1 MKSLKFEKFLT
12 LKNSSRIFKKAQLG
26 QIIVYL
32 LAIVIASMVLV
43 FGYRVVVGLR
53 QQAEQT
59 SFLNFQKSLEAD
71 IKSIYFDYGS
81 VKKVSYSVG
90 GYKEACFADLDS
102 IYIGSAPNIV
112 INSIDSKVKKNVFL
126 VNDKIDSFYVEKIK
140 LTNPATENPDCINI
154 VNGKLDIKLTGKG
167 DSALVEEG

>member
-90 GYKEACFADLDS
+90 GYKEACFIDS
-102 IYIGSAPNIV
+102 YPQMPASVGTGNNIV
-112 INSIDSKVKKNVFL
+112 DNS
-126 VNDKIDSFYVEKIK
+126 VNIFGQFFK
-140 LTNPATENPDCINI
+140 
-154 VNGKLDIKLTGKG
+154 
-167 DSALVEEG
+167 